1 MPQCLCARI
10 TLGFTQTVALL
21 SFAVLPTLFFSCTE
35 IAEDGSYENVI
46 CDETMTEIKVKSP
59 DGLLI
64 RTLDIFFFND
74 DSLRRLDS
82 HQRIENYS
90 SGTVSAASR
99 NGKKILVAVANSQ
112 DEKYEWDEMG
122 SFDVLNER
130 MADLMKES
138 PESPLMSATAEI
150 TAGEKSGCSV
160 KLEPLMSKVSISTL
174 CCDFHNRPYKD
185 EKLKDVRIYLT
196 NVNTKCELLRTE
208 SFNPISLLNSGR
220 LEVENV
226 EKMICPELVFKHPGI
241 DVDGYVSHPGCD
253 LFCYPNSTSDE
264 TIGSPFTRLVIEGE
278 IEGRTYYYP
287 INVNREYFG
296 GGFDKGSEGLSRN
309 KHYSLNITLTRKG
322 SSDPDT
328 AVAPGTVKVR
338 GLVAPWTE
346 EEEKT
351 VVFNFG
357 TGSCLSKSE
366 DPDEQII
373 SDINLFVFNGL
384 DELDEHRFFS
394 KKEVLQIGS
403 GAQCR
408 TRIIRN
414 SAYSYYVCANLGY
427 ALKGIRTKK
436 DLLDYKYYMT
446 YPDEY
451 KEGIPMS
458 GKIEGIIIGQ
468 SDTVS
473 VPLTRLMSKISL
485 SVNRAALDKDVEFN
499 ILSVRIGGCPN
510 SARLFSDS
518 RAESER
524 DVFKVGFMK
533 GQSQTGP
540 LNTRNASGRSGEI
553 SLYVL
558 ENRQGILNEPI
569 DGLCSFVE
577 IESHYQSD
585 SLTTKPDESLIYRFY
600 LKDKTNNYDVLR
612 NSHYHIAVKP
622 EGSGLNGTEWSVVK
636 TGLAAR

>member
-35 IAEDGSYENVI
+35 IAGDGSPEDLI
-46 CDETMTEIKVKSP
+46 CGETRTEIEVKSP
-59 DGLLI
+59 DGIAI

-82 HQRIENYS
+82 YQRIADCE

-99 NGKKILVAVANSQ
+99 NGKKILVSVANSQ

-122 SFDVLNER
+122 SLDVLNER
-130 MADLMKES
+130 MADLMKEN
-138 PESPLMSATAEI
+138 PRSPLMTACSKI
-150 TAGEKSGCSV
+150 TAGKEPCCSI
-160 KLEPLMSKVSISTL
+160 KLEPLLSEISISTL

-185 EKLKDVRIYLT
+185 EKLKNVRIYLT
-196 NVNTKCELLRTE
+196 NVNTKCELLRTD
-208 SFNPISLLNSGR
+208 SFYPISLLNSGR

-226 EKMICPELVFKHPGI
+226 EKMVCPELVFKTLGI
-241 DVDGYVSHPGCD
+241 DVDSYVAQPDCD
-253 LFCYPNSTSDE
+253 LYCYPNSTSEE
-264 TIGSPFTRLVIEGE
+264 TIGSPYTRLVIEGE
-278 IEGRTYYYP
+278 IGGRTYYYP
-287 INVNREYFG
+287 INVNRKYFRADEG
-296 GGFDKGSEGLSRN
+296 GSEGVSRN
-309 KHYSLNITLTRKG
+309 RHYSLDITLTRKG
-322 SSDPDT
+322 SLDPDT

-338 GLVAPWTE
+338 GLVTPWTE
-346 EEEKT
+346 EEEET

-357 TGSCLSKSE
+357 TAGCLSKSE
-366 DPDEQII
+366 DPDEELI

-394 KKEVLQIGS
+394 RKEIIQIGA

-436 DLLDYKYYMT
+436 DLLDQKYYMT

-458 GKIEGIIIGQ
+458 GKVEGVTIGQ

-473 VPLTRLMSKISL
+473 VPLIRLMSKISL
-485 SVNRAALDKDVEFN
+485 SVNRAALDKDVDFN

-533 GQSQTGP
+533 DVRQTDP
-540 LNTRNASGRSGEI
+540 LNTRDDSGRSGEI

-558 ENRQGILNEPI
+558 ENRQGILNEPLE
-569 DGLCSFVE
+569 GLCSYVE
-577 IESHYQSD
+577 IESDYQSET
-585 SLTTKPDESLIYRFY
+585 LITKPDESLIYRFY
-600 LKDKTNNYDVLR
+600 LKDKIGSYDVQR
-612 NSHYHIAVKP
+612 NIHYHIVVKP
-622 EGSGLNGTEWSVVK
+622 EGSGLNGTAWSVVK